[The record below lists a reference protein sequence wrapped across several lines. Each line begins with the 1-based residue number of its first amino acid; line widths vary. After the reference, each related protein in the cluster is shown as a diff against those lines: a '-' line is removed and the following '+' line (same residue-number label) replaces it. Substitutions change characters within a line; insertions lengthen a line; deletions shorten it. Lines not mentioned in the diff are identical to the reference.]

1 MAKLA
6 HKSFGSLFS
15 MPSPSP
21 GVTRLLVDW
30 TDGSVAARDELMPLV
45 YEELR
50 RLAGARLRGERADH
64 TLQATAIVHEA
75 YIRLVDQTRVEWRNR
90 AHFFAIAARLIRRIL
105 VDHARR
111 RCAQKRGGGDVR
123 VTLDEQ
129 LVAPAMRE
137 IDLVALDDAM
147 RELAELDPELSGLV
161 ELRFFGGLT
170 IRETAESLG
179 VSAATV
185 KREWATARAWL
196 HQRIVDDGTA

>member
-1 MAKLA
+1 
-6 HKSFGSLFS
+6 
-15 MPSPSP
+15 
-21 GVTRLLVDW
+21 
-30 TDGSVAARDELMPLV
+30 MPLV
-45 YEELR
+45 YAELR

-111 RCAQKRGGGDVR
+111 RQADKRGGGNVR

-129 LVAPAMRE
+129 LVAPAMRDL
-137 IDLVALDDAM
+137 DLVALDDAM
-147 RELAELDPELSGLV
+147 RELAEMDPELAGLV

-179 VSAATV
+179 VSPATV

-196 HQRIVDDGTA
+196 HRRIEDDQTA